1 MMMEIAVAAYA
12 TVAIWMALRLLLA
25 PDTTPVHLA
34 WRPLLL
40 CVAVAIAVAALWPV
54 VFTVEAVLERVD
66 PEAE

>member
-1 MMMEIAVAAYA
+1 MMMETAVAAYA
-12 TVAIWMALRLLLA
+12 AVATLIALRLLLA

-54 VFTVEAVLERVD
+54 AFAVEAVLERID

>member
-1 MMMEIAVAAYA
+1 MMMETIVAAYA
-12 TVAIWMALRLLLA
+12 TVAVWMALRLLLA
-25 PDTTPVHLA
+25 PETTPAHLA

-54 VFTVEAVLERVD
+54 AFVAEAVLERVD